1 MLLVNVL
8 ALGLGSLAIGMGSDA
23 LKAAGNNAALTL
35 PLLAA
40 DSISLLTIACF
51 GAIALR
57 ARRGTAV

>member
-8 ALGLGSLAIGMGSDA
+8 ALGLGSLAVGMASDA

-35 PLLAA
+35 PLLIA

-51 GAIALR
+51 GGIALR
-57 ARRGTAV
+57 ARSGSVV